1 MKSCS
6 YRAFNITRLLQDHF
20 SQPCMRIHT
29 LAFLGAEVAVAE
41 REGYLLGL

>member
-6 YRAFNITRLLQDHF
+6 YRAFNIRLLQDHF
-20 SQPCMRIHT
+20 SLPCMHIHT

-41 REGYLLGL
+41 REGYFVGL